1 MELKRIAKDHRARL
15 LFLLLLLTAVGV
27 FFYQQSEAAEK
38 VKEEA
43 QMWEEIYGEAIEDS
57 SYEELQADY
66 ADNYEDWITSI
77 LEQGSMLSGISIFQN
92 TDSYSY
98 RNLSRTQQD
107 YANLSDITLGYGN
120 YEALEKVLTFSFS
133 DYLIFLWGFFLVWM
147 FFEDEKKG
155 LKQVFYAT
163 PGGRKNLARSR
174 IGVLAAG
181 NSLFV
186 IPCELCLLASGIL
199 FYGGI
204 GNLFC
209 SAQSIMLLENFV
221 FRMNILEFLI
231 VYVLI
236 RCLLAFSVSLIT
248 WMILSLFRSRIPGV
262 CLLVVL
268 MGAEGIACNT
278 ISELSPL
285 VILKYANLFRLI
297 QPGDVLYTYRNYNF
311 NEYPFN
317 GFETLFFVMMVAG
330 AAGAAVSA
338 RIMIKRR
345 PLYTPGR
352 AETALMRVADRI
364 RTRYHRI
371 LSGIPVF
378 QTECYKVLIVHK
390 GIWFVGIWLYLL
402 MSQMDLTSVS
412 YMGTSAVLKEA
423 YDECTGSDMEELRNY
438 IEDLEEQIAQMPEPT
453 VYRNAADTLTARLE
467 YMERMNGEEIEVWF
481 LNEKPYKILWTG
493 NGLYTGQGYGDH
505 QKRALYD
512 VILLVFLI
520 SSVFSYDQSCGME
533 GTLRCTRNGRNR
545 LFSCKIMFIF
555 LMSVMIGGISYGL
568 ELYETN
574 QIYSL
579 TALTAPIQSL
589 TFMEDFPLR
598 ISIGVFLALLLL
610 IRLLMLFSVGLVSAF
625 VSSWVCGVKG
635 LACALIVTSAME
647 VLHML
652 GFSWC
657 GYLSLVS
664 PIIFIEALEEHGTG
678 YAFGIVAITALIG
691 VFCYRRLKIY
701 WCGRKYHAA

>member
-1 MELKRIAKDHRARL
+1 MELKRIAKDHRIRL
-15 LFLLLLLTAVGV
+15 LFLLLLLVAVGV
-27 FFYQQSEAAEK
+27 FFYQQSEKAEEA
-38 VKEEA
+38 KEEA
-43 QMWEEIYGEAIEDS
+43 QLWEGIYGEAAETS
-57 SYEELQADY
+57 SYEELQAEY
-66 ADNYEDWITSI
+66 VDNFEEWIASI
-77 LEQGSMLSGISIFQN
+77 LEQGSQLSGISIFQN
-92 TDSYSY
+92 VDSYSY
-98 RNLSRTQQD
+98 RNLNRTKRD
-107 YANLSDITLGYGN
+107 YANLSDIALEYGN
-120 YEALEKVLTFSFS
+120 YEALEKVLTFTFP

-155 LKQVFYAT
+155 LKQVFHAT
-163 PGGRKNLARSR
+163 PGGRKSLARSR
-174 IGVLAAG
+174 IGALAAG
-181 NSLFV
+181 NALFV
-186 IPCELCLLASGIL
+186 IPCELCLLAAGIL

-209 SAQSIMLLENFV
+209 SAQSVMLLSNFV
-221 FRMNILEFLI
+221 FRMNILEFFI
-231 VYVLI
+231 AYVLI
-236 RCLLAFSVSLIT
+236 RCLLAFSVSLFT

-262 CLLVVL
+262 CLLVIL
-268 MGAEGIACNT
+268 MGTEGIACNT

-285 VILKYANLFRLI
+285 VVLKYANLFRLI
-297 QPGDVLYTYRNYNF
+297 QPGDILYTYRNYNF

-317 GFETLFFVMMVAG
+317 GFETLFFVMIAAG
-330 AAGAAVSA
+330 VAGAAVSA
-338 RIMIKRR
+338 RIMVKRR

-352 AETALMRVADRI
+352 VESALMKVANRV

-378 QTECYKVLIVHK
+378 LTECYKVLIVHK
-390 GIWFVGIWLYLL
+390 GIWVGVIWLYLL
-402 MSQMDLTSVS
+402 VSQMDLTSVS

-438 IEDLEEQIAQMPEPT
+438 IEDLEEQIAQMPEPGI
-453 VYRNAADTLTARLE
+453 YRNAADTLTARLE
-467 YMERMNGEEIEVWF
+467 YMERMNGEGIEVWF

-520 SSVFSYDQSCGME
+520 SGVFSYDQFCGME

-545 LFSCKIMFIF
+545 LFSCKIRLIF
-555 LMSVMIGGISYGL
+555 LISVVACGISYGL

-574 QIYSL
+574 RIYSI

-589 TFMEDFPLR
+589 TFMENFPLQ
-598 ISIGVFLALLLL
+598 ISIGAFMALLLL
-610 IRLLMLFSVGLVSAF
+610 TRLLMLFAVGLVIAF
-625 VSSWVCGVKG
+625 ISSRVGGIKG
-635 LACALIVTSAME
+635 MVCALIVTSAME

-664 PIIFIEALEEHGTG
+664 PIIFIEALGEHGTG
-678 YAFGIVAITALIG
+678 YALGIVAITALIG
-691 VFCYRRLKIY
+691 VFCHRRLKIY